1 MPAIILASDSLE
13 IAQEIAEATATR
25 LDYRVV
31 GRDILSAVADRHKTS
46 EESLRRALDEA
57 PTLLGMSDLT
67 RARLLAAI
75 QEAVLEALVGDRIVC
90 YGLAAHLYVL
100 GISHVLKA
108 RVLANPDAMVE
119 DVARRDKVSPD
130 KAKRI
135 LVRRSQTRQRWSQVA
150 FGLDENDP
158 ELYDLVV
165 KMSLIQPPRIVD
177 ILAATI
183 ADRSFQPMTYSQRV
197 VRDGLVEAR
206 ARAVLLAK
214 FADLGIRYDKGVLV
228 VSTIATRREEARR
241 VAAIRALA
249 ESLPDVDEVRV
260 EVTRDSIGEAAES
273 LR

>member
-1 MPAIILASDSLE
+1 MPTIILASDSLE

-75 QEAVLEALVGDRIVC
+75 QEAVLEALVGDSIVC

-108 RVLANPDAMVE
+108 RVLANPDVMVE

>member
-31 GRDILSAVADRHKTS
+31 GRDILSAVADRHKTT
-46 EESLRRALDEA
+46 EESLRRALDEP

-75 QEAVLEALVGDRIVC
+75 QEAVLEALVDDRIVC

-100 GISHVLKA
+100 GISHVLKV
-108 RVLANPDAMVE
+108 RILANPEAMRE

-130 KAKRI
+130 KATRI
-135 LVRRSQTRQRWSQVA
+135 LVRRSQARQRWSQAA

-158 ELYDLVV
+158 ALYDLVV
-165 KMSLIQPPRIVD
+165 KLSLIQPPRIVD

-214 FADLGIRYDKGVLV
+214 FSDLGIRYDKGVLV
-228 VSTIATRREEARR
+228 VSTTATRREEARR

-249 ESLPDVDEVRV
+249 ATLPDVDEVRV